1 MFIVK
6 SIIKETLSIHKKRFV
21 GTRFPRP
28 SFKKCLIIFRGPYI
42 NCKLLLSAVLLFS
55 LVLPVFSFAPS
66 GGVLM
71 LDGEDDYAIL
81 PFAEHGYIFPGNT
94 DEFTVEV
101 WFYPKAEA
109 APEQGKY
116 NIILSQQVRLGLLPD
131 NKCRRVPLGEKDEVC
146 AYGSAYLGVVGA
158 HGVRVSHAPIKKN
171 QWNYM
176 ALIFK
181 ESTLHLAYNDQIHQR
196 RREDFLN
203 VIVEDLNFPEWFK
216 HFCVG
221 GFAKKEL
228 IEHIPYFHGEID
240 AIRFSDIARYDLPAE
255 VGTSPFEPPHRF
267 SNDKHTLAFWDF
279 NDKVGADRFEDESV
293 NGYTLIGMN
302 GVTTRGP
309 LVVNPRTTSITTTWG
324 QVKLDR

>member
-1 MFIVK
+1 M
-6 SIIKETLSIHKKRFV
+6 
-21 GTRFPRP
+21 
-28 SFKKCLIIFRGPYI
+28 YI
-42 NCKLLLSAVLLFS
+42 NCKLLLSVVFLLN
-55 LVLPVFSFAPS
+55 LVVPVFSFAPS

-109 APEQGKY
+109 APEPGKS
-116 NIILSQQVRLGLLPD
+116 NIILSQQVRFGLLPD
-131 NKCRRVPLGEKDEVC
+131 NSCGDRIREKDQVC
-146 AYGSAYLGVVGA
+146 SYGTAWLEGPAA
-158 HGVRVSHAPIKKN
+158 HGVRSKRAAIKKD

-181 ESTLHLAYNDQIHQR
+181 DSTFHLAYNDQIYQR
-196 RREDFLN
+196 QKVDFLD
-203 VIVEDLNFPEWFK
+203 VIVEDLHFPEWFK
-216 HFCVG
+216 NFCVG

-228 IEHIPYFHGEID
+228 VEHIPYFHGEID
-240 AIRFSDIARYDLPAE
+240 AIRLSDIARYDLPAE

-267 SNDKHTLAFWDF
+267 SSDKHTLAFWDF
-279 NDKVGADRFEDESV
+279 NDKVGADRFEDESG

-302 GVTTRGP
+302 GATTSGP
-309 LVVNPRTTSITTTWG
+309 LAVNPRNTSITTTWG
-324 QVKLDR
+324 QVKSEAF

>member
-1 MFIVK
+1 M
-6 SIIKETLSIHKKRFV
+6 
-21 GTRFPRP
+21 
-28 SFKKCLIIFRGPYI
+28 YI
-42 NCKLLLSAVLLFS
+42 NCKFLLSVVLLFS
-55 LVLPVFSFAPS
+55 LVLPVFSFEPS

-81 PFAEHGYIFPGNT
+81 PFAEHGYIFPRNT

-109 APEQGKY
+109 ALEAALEPGKS
-116 NIILSQQVRLGLLPD
+116 NIILSQQVRFGLQID
-131 NKCRRVPLGEKDEVC
+131 NKCRRVPISEKDEVC
-146 AYGSAYLGVVGA
+146 SYGRAYLEGAAA
-158 HGVRVSHAPIKKN
+158 HGPRGSHAPIKKD

-181 ESTLHLAYNDQIHQR
+181 DSTLHLAYNDQIYQR
-196 RREDFLN
+196 QKEDFLN
-203 VIVEDLNFPEWFK
+203 VIVGELRFPEWFK

-228 IEHIPYFHGEID
+228 VQHIPYFHGEID
-240 AIRFSDIARYDLPAE
+240 AIRFSDIARYDLPAD

-267 SNDKHTLAFWDF
+267 SSDKHTLALWDF
-279 NDKVGADRFEDESV
+279 NDKEGADRFEDTSG

-302 GVTTRGP
+302 GATTSGA
-309 LVVNPRTTSITTTWG
+309 LAVNPANTSITTTWG
-324 QVKLDR
+324 QVKSESF